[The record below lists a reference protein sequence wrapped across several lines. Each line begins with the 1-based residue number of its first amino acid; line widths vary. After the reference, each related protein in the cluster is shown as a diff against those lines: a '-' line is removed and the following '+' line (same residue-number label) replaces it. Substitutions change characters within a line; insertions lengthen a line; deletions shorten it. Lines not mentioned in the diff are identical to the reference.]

1 MKKINKYF
9 AVFSALLLTVT
20 SLFSVAPVFAEEAK
34 TTDTVTLHKIVM
46 PRTAFDGFTA
56 GTKGKDNTDY
66 VGKQIEDL
74 KTYFGSGEAKEIAGA
89 TLLSKMKL
97 VLNTSLKM
105 VKKLILW
112 IQQMP
117 KVVLFLKV

>member
-46 PRTAFDGFTA
+46 PRTAFDVLLLVQRVRIILT
-56 GTKGKDNTDY
+56 TLVNKSKT
-66 VGKQIEDL
+66 L
-74 KTYFGSGEAKEIAGA
+74 KLTLAQAKRKKSQVL